1 MTAMTTMTT
10 LPFRPDGWTV
20 DDLYDLPDD
29 GYRYELIDGALLVS
43 PPPGLSHQYLTGRLV
58 ALLLSQLPDP
68 YRAAPAPGLY
78 FDPRNYRIPD
88 VVAFDR
94 KRLADGGHLGP
105 DDVLLAVEVVSPGSV
120 RMDRVAKP
128 DQYAAGGI
136 PHLWR
141 VELTPLEL
149 VTHELR
155 GDVYVE
161 TGRFTG
167 EVDVA
172 RPVPLQFRLPD
183 LLD

>member
-1 MTAMTTMTT
+1 MTLVTT

-20 DDLYDLPDD
+20 DDLHSLPSD

-43 PPPGLSHQYLTGRLV
+43 PPPELQHQYLTGRLV
-58 ALLLSQLPDP
+58 GLLLAQLPEP

-78 FDPRNYRIPD
+78 FDRRNYRIPD
-88 VVAFDR
+88 VVAFR
-94 KRLADGGHLGP
+94 RERLAGGRLGP

-128 DQYAAGGI
+128 AQYAAGGI

-141 VELTPLEL
+141 VELDPLQL

-155 GDVYVE
+155 GDVYQE
-161 TGRFTG
+161 TGRFSG
-167 EVDVA
+167 DVGVVQ
-172 RPVPLQFRLPD
+172 PVPLRFRLPD
-183 LLD
+183 LLL

>member
-1 MTAMTTMTT
+1 MPSVTT

-20 DDLYDLPDD
+20 DDLDDLPDD

-43 PPPGLSHQYLTGRLV
+43 PPSELPHQYLTGQLV
-58 ALLLSQLPDP
+58 VLLSAQLPEP

-88 VVAFDR
+88 VVVFHR
-94 KRLADGGHLGP
+94 ERLAGGRLGP

-128 DQYAAGGI
+128 AQYAAGGI
-136 PHLWR
+136 AHLWR

-155 GDVYVE
+155 DDVYRE
-161 TGRFTG
+161 TGRYDVD
-167 EVDVA
+167 VDVA
-172 RPVPLQFRLPD
+172 KPVQLRFRLPD
-183 LLD
+183 LLE